1 MWGAWAG
8 AGLATAV
15 VGLSAALAAAIVFAA
30 CDAFLLEYG
39 NVLWS
44 PLLQEQV
51 PARLLGRVSA
61 LDWLFSLSLTP
72 LGIAVAGPVAGAIGV
87 RATMVAG
94 GTIAACLGFVLLIPG
109 VRDPE
114 RA

>member
-1 MWGAWAG
+1 MLGVAII
-8 AGLATAV
+8 LV
-15 VGLSAALAAAIVFAA
+15 V

-39 NVLWS
+39 NVLWL

-61 LDWLFSLSLTP
+61 LDLLFSLSLTP
-72 LGIAVAGPVAGAIGV
+72 LGIAIAGPIAGAIGV

-94 GTIAACLGFVLLIPG
+94 GTIAACLGLVLLIPG
-109 VRDPE
+109 VRDPD